1 MKQRIEIIVLLLFVL
16 FQATSSVAQ
25 IQKASGKVFRVEN
38 RTYISQNDKLYEI
51 DEKVVL
57 AKLRKG
63 KVLSNTEL
71 GKARNIAMD
80 NYALSVPDSV
90 DVEKYVMML
99 EKTGRF
105 EFVEYNLIY
114 SPCVTANDAYYYYQ
128 WHLSAINAN
137 AAWEIT
143 TGTPTVRVAVIDDG
157 VELNHEDLYYGNDSY
172 ANLNVGYCVDY
183 VSSTDHTPETSHGTM
198 VAGVIGAKTNNNY
211 VGVAGIAGGY
221 GCSGSTIISFR
232 TDYSASQIA
241 SAIYNAIMNKGVKVI
256 NLSIGGGYSSVV
268 SNALDYAYNNGVTV
282 VCSSGNDS
290 SSSISFPASHQY
302 TIAVGST
309 NQSNEVASDSNY
321 GSGLDLVAP
330 GVGIWT
336 TCKNAEGKYKAASG
350 TSLAAPQVTG
360 VVALMLSVNPNL
372 SPSQIK
378 NKIINTCTKLS
389 GYEYVSGWESH
400 VGYGLLNAFAA
411 VVAALDL
418 EIEGP
423 HLIATSGTY
432 YIDNLP
438 SGFTVEWSLSNS
450 YYNNSTHII
459 TNPSLPE
466 YCTILRDN
474 NHDMVNGILTAV
486 LKYNGVAI
494 YSLQKTGISAYDGFK
509 GQYVSGD
516 LSGNITY
523 NYINVR
529 PNVHTVITSQ
539 NLKDATVSY
548 DSSAKIPT
556 YWLPNLSYGSLD
568 LVVPPNTNGTSTPV
582 IVNVDDICGNHYY
595 LLLFAQG
602 SYSLSVAN
610 GGNGITV
617 MLNEY
622 EIPERVLTPDQ
633 SWAIEVRSAATG
645 KLMTAQS
652 STSRSETI
660 STIGWPKGVYIIKVI
675 IGKEEFTEKV
685 IVK

>member
-450 YYNNSTHII
+450 YYNNGYNLLIQNYPTTGHCLII
-459 TNPSLPE
+459 
-466 YCTILRDN
+466 RDN
-474 NHDMVNGILTAV
+474 NHDLTNDTLTATI
-486 LKYNGVAI
+486 KYNGETI
-494 YSLQKTGISAYDGFK
+494 RTLTKTGIYAYSGFW
-509 GQYVSGD
+509 GQYSSGN
-516 LSGNITY
+516 LSGNI
-523 NYINVR
+523 NYTCFFNIKANNFTTIFS
-529 PNVHTVITSQ
+529 PNFY
-539 NLKDATVSY
+539 DATVSY
-548 DSSAKIPT
+548 SSSGAIPSS
-556 YWLPNLSYGSLD
+556 WSHN
-568 LVVPPNTNGTSTPV
+568 PNTGVVSFYTTNTSAPV
-582 IVNVDDICGNHYY
+582 IINVHDCCGNDYVLY
-595 LLLFAQG
+595 AYPSSL
-602 SYSLSVAN
+602 YSINASN
-610 GGNGITV
+610 GVNGITV
-617 MLNEY
+617 TLVEEGNASKDF
-622 EIPERVLTPDQ
+622 TPDQ
-633 SWAIEVRSAATG
+633 SWTIEVRSAATG
-645 KLMTAQS
+645 ELMTTLS
-652 STSRSETI
+652 SISRSETI
-660 STIGWPKGVYIIKVI
+660 STVGWPKGVYIIKVT
-675 IGKEEFTEKV
+675 IGKEELTEKV